1 MLIPRESHCDRSGR
15 QGSPR
20 VSLAELRHRL
30 ARPSSLNDTD
40 RQRLLES
47 ALRLARVRSLGD
59 EYGRV
64 GFSKYALAALKTSPA
79 EV

>member
-1 MLIPRESHCDRSGR
+1 MLISREAHCDPSGR

-20 VSLAELRHRL
+20 VSLVELRRRL
-30 ARPSSLNDTD
+30 ARPMSLDD
-40 RQRLLES
+40 AHRQRLGELAS
-47 ALRLARVRSLGD
+47 RLAGVRGLGD

-64 GFSKYALAALKTSPA
+64 GFSEHALAALNSSPA